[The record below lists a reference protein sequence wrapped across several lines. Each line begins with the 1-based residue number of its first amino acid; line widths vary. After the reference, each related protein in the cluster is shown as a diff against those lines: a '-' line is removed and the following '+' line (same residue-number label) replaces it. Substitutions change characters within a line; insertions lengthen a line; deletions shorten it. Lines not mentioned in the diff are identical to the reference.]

1 MEPIAASKD
10 IEISIIGSSR
20 EPIHA
25 DREQVR
31 LLLTNLL
38 DNAIKYSPSHA
49 QVTVALEQGE
59 TDSIISISDSGIGIK
74 KDDIDNIFDRFY
86 RADRAEVRDET
97 GTGLG
102 LAIVKGI
109 LEAHAGSISVESVI
123 GEGRTFRVR
132 LPINRT
138 ESESS

>member
-1 MEPIAASKD
+1 MLDELIEKAALEMEPIAASKD
-10 IEISIIGSSR
+10 IEITITGSSPN
-20 EPIHA
+20 PILA

-38 DNAIKYSPSHA
+38 DNAIKYSPSQS
-49 QVTVALEQGE
+49 QVTVTLEQNE
-59 TDSIISISDSGIGIK
+59 TESTMSINDSGIGINRY
-74 KDDIDNIFDRFY
+74 DIDNIFDRFY

-109 LEAHAGSISVESVI
+109 LEAHIGSVTVESVV
-123 GEGRTFRVR
+123 GDG
-132 LPINRT
+132 
-138 ESESS
+138 